1 MMCKRIV
8 EFYYSIKEDRASIV
22 TYVEEGGERTMLVT
36 AFTSSELNPDYMTTD
51 RLFEELKKT
60 YRNHSV
66 DTFGCDFDNLLTSFV
81 EDLRNFKGGV
91 VNRSI
96 SVC

>member
-8 EFYYSIKEDRASIV
+8 EFYYSIKKDRASIV
-22 TYVEEGGERTMLVT
+22 TYVEEGGERAMLVT
-36 AFTSSELNPDYMTTD
+36 AFNSSELNPDYMTTD
-51 RLFEELKKT
+51 RLFEALGKT
-60 YRNHSV
+60 YRSHHV
-66 DTFGCDFDNLLTSFV
+66 DTFSCDFDNLLISFV